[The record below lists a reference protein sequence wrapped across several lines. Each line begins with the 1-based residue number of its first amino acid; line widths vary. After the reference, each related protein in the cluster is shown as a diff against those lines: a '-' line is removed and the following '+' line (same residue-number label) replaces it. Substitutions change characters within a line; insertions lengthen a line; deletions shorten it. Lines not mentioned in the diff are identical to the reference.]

1 MRLFKIFLFCPILV
15 FAKDTLSV
23 QNPPVTEFDEV
34 IKDDTVVRWQNDN
47 PTFARHD
54 SLLALE
60 MRAYQIVEADTQL
73 LNTWNYAPDSVPFFE
88 DSIYQARLLE
98 MSKYTPFNLH
108 YNKAVQTEI
117 NRYANTYRKHVSQML
132 GKSQYYFP
140 LFEEIL
146 DQYDLPLELKYL
158 AIVESAF

>member
-1 MRLFKIFLFCPILV
+1 MRRFKIFLFFLV
-15 FAKDTLSV
+15 SAFANDTLSMQKPV
-23 QNPPVTEFDEV
+23 VTELGETL
-34 IKDDTVVRWQNDN
+34 KEDTTVSWQNDN
-47 PTFARHD
+47 PTFARHA

-60 MRAYQIVEADTQL
+60 LRACQLVEADTKV

-88 DSIYQARLLE
+88 DSIYQERLLE
-98 MSKYTPFNLH
+98 MNKHTPFNLH

-140 LFEEIL
+140 LFEEVL
-146 DQYDLPLELKYL
+146 DEYDLPLEFKY
-158 AIVESAF
+158 